1 MKRIFLILFAVLL
14 TGGMM
19 LQAAPVSE
27 SRAREVAM
35 KVLAAQPA
43 TKASSGDV
51 KLIWNGEDAA
61 TKAATQP
68 AFYVF
73 GRDGGGFVIV
83 AGDDNV
89 QPVLAISETNEF
101 KVEGMPENVKWWM
114 DNMKYYV
121 RNMLPTQQVR
131 EQWAQF
137 AETKGDPG
145 PLPGTIT
152 DKHEKLT
159 PTWDQGNNDPVY
171 FGEGQHIFN
180 AMCPLDLNGTD
191 LSITGCVAVALGEV
205 ITYQSGQDGVTMPTS
220 GSGDVGGYSVGSGFV
235 APAAYTL
242 GTVYD
247 WANLRT
253 LMTVDD
259 VKDAKTAGKTALL
272 ANLGQLLADL
282 GAMAKASYSANGT
295 GASTDNAISGLM
307 THMGFNK
314 SAYLALASSYSPR
327 EWISKLKTELNN
339 RPLIYSGQ
347 TAGDAGHS
355 FVFDGYGKYGTDDV
369 FHVNFGWG
377 GMCNGY
383 YYFTNLD
390 AGGGHD
396 YSYVGEAFFDFYPK
410 AESSYTYALQ
420 FDNSF
425 VGVPGLAYD
434 DPFSLTARFVITLG
448 LKNVGTTTY
457 SGKLAAK
464 LVAKDGTPKYDFD
477 IYINPGLGWTDEVTV
492 SGVVYKQL
500 YIELPSESTVQ
511 FGDKIVIYCTTDAEK
526 SIGSLAPVRHRLDG
540 TVVNELP
547 VMPAAFIKVNPLG
560 YSVNDYF
567 QLQLAN
573 YDYAYDATEWTI
585 TNMSGG
591 APVVKQ
597 QSDWEYQF
605 TQAGTYKIEAAV
617 APYGGAVVETIVT
630 YVVVD

>member
-14 TGGMM
+14 TGGMT
-19 LQAAPVSE
+19 LQAGPVSAD
-27 SRAREVAM
+27 RALEVA
-35 KVLAAQPA
+35 KKALPQPA
-43 TKASSGDV
+43 TKTSGDL
-51 KLIWNGEDAA
+51 KLIWNGENAA
-61 TKAATQP
+61 TKAAGQP

-73 GRDGGGFVIV
+73 GRDAGGFVII

-137 AETKGDPG
+137 AETKSG
-145 PLPGTIT
+145 PLPETVT
-152 DKHEKLT
+152 NKVEKLT
-159 PTWDQGNNDPVY
+159 ATWDQGNNDPVY
-171 FGEGQHIFN
+171 FGEGQYIFN

-220 GSGDVGGYSVGSGFV
+220 GSGDVGGYSVGDGYV

-253 LMTVDD
+253 LMTIDD

-295 GASTDNAISGLM
+295 GASTNNAISGLM

-314 SAYLALASSYSPR
+314 GAYLALASSYSPR
-327 EWISKLKTELNN
+327 EWISKLKTELDV

-347 TAGDAGHS
+347 TAGRAGHS

-420 FDNSF
+420 FDNSY

-434 DPFSLTARFVITLG
+434 DPFSPTARFVITLG

-526 SIGSLAPVRHRLDG
+526 SLGSLAPVRHRLDG
-540 TVVNELP
+540 AVVNELP

-630 YVVVD
+630 YVVVGD

>member
-205 ITYQSGQDGVTMPTS
+205 ITYQSGQGGVAMPRFCCS
-220 GSGDVGGYSVGSGFV
+220 CC
-235 APAAYTL
+235 
-242 GTVYD
+242 VYF
-247 WANLRT
+247 
-253 LMTVDD
+253 
-259 VKDAKTAGKTALL
+259 G
-272 ANLGQLLADL
+272 
-282 GAMAKASYSANGT
+282 NG
-295 GASTDNAISGLM
+295 
-307 THMGFNK
+307 
-314 SAYLALASSYSPR
+314 
-327 EWISKLKTELNN
+327 
-339 RPLIYSGQ
+339 
-347 TAGDAGHS
+347 
-355 FVFDGYGKYGTDDV
+355 V
-369 FHVNFGWG
+369 
-377 GMCNGY
+377 
-383 YYFTNLD
+383 
-390 AGGGHD
+390 
-396 YSYVGEAFFDFYPK
+396 
-410 AESSYTYALQ
+410 
-420 FDNSF
+420 
-425 VGVPGLAYD
+425 
-434 DPFSLTARFVITLG
+434 
-448 LKNVGTTTY
+448 
-457 SGKLAAK
+457 
-464 LVAKDGTPKYDFD
+464 
-477 IYINPGLGWTDEVTV
+477 
-492 SGVVYKQL
+492 
-500 YIELPSESTVQ
+500 
-511 FGDKIVIYCTTDAEK
+511 
-526 SIGSLAPVRHRLDG
+526 
-540 TVVNELP
+540 
-547 VMPAAFIKVNPLG
+547 
-560 YSVNDYF
+560 
-567 QLQLAN
+567 
-573 YDYAYDATEWTI
+573 
-585 TNMSGG
+585 
-591 APVVKQ
+591 
-597 QSDWEYQF
+597 
-605 TQAGTYKIEAAV
+605 
-617 APYGGAVVETIVT
+617 
-630 YVVVD
+630 